1 MGKKFVLSIDHGT
14 TGSRVFCFDEKGK
27 TLSSAYREF
36 TQHFPKPGW
45 VEHDAEEIW
54 AGVKFL
60 LQDAIDKA
68 DLDAKDA
75 IAIGITNQRETVV
88 LWEKTSGKPVHK
100 AIVWQCRRTADI
112 CDELKKAGHENT
124 IRAKTG
130 LVIDAYFSGTKL
142 AWLLDNV
149 PSARTLADRGRLAAG
164 TMDTWL
170 LHKLTGEHKTDYTN
184 ASRTMLFNIEKRTW
198 DDELLS
204 ILRVPASVLP
214 EALPSCSPFGITKN
228 TGVLPDG
235 IPVLAMAGDQQAA
248 LFGQLCTEPG
258 QAKNTYGTGCFLLFH
273 TGNQFLISRS
283 GLLTTLAIDKKGGPA
298 YALEGSVFI
307 GGAVVQWL
315 RDYMK
320 FFASARETQQLVEDI
335 DREEDE
341 LVFVPA
347 FVGLGAPHWDM
358 KARGAIF
365 GITRDTSPAR
375 ITRAAL
381 KSIALQSADLVKAM
395 EADTGQSLPF
405 LRVDGGAAA
414 NNYLMQFQA
423 DILNRRVERP
433 ANVDTTA
440 TGTAYL
446 AGIGAGVWK
455 DADELRSLLRDYSIF
470 NPEMTEE
477 KRSREL
483 KLWQKGVERSKSWV
497 D

>member
-1 MGKKFVLSIDHGT
+1 MSRKFIISIDHGT

-27 TLSSAYREF
+27 VISSAYREF

-54 AGVKFL
+54 AGIKFL
-60 LQDAIDKA
+60 LQDAINKA

-75 IAIGITNQRETVV
+75 IGIGITNQRETIVV
-88 LWEKTSGKPVHK
+88 WEKSTGKPIHR
-100 AIVWQCRRTADI
+100 AIVWQCRRTTDI
-112 CDELKKAGHENT
+112 CNKLKADGHEDM
-124 IRAKTG
+124 IRSKTG
-130 LVIDAYFSGTKL
+130 LVVDAYFSGTKL
-142 AWLLDNV
+142 AWILDQA
-149 PSARTLADRGRLAAG
+149 PSARNLAERGRLAAG
-164 TMDTWL
+164 TMDSWL
-170 LHKLTGEHKTDYTN
+170 LYKLTGEHKTEYTN
-184 ASRTMLFNIEKRTW
+184 ASRTMLFNIQTLKW

-204 ILRVPASVLP
+204 VLRVPTSVLP
-214 EALPSCSPFGITKN
+214 DVQPSCSAFGKTKD

-273 TGNQFLISRS
+273 TGDKFLISKS
-283 GLLTTLAIDKKGGPA
+283 GLLTTLACDKTGNVA

-320 FFASARETQQLVEDI
+320 FFANASETQQLVTNIDNED
-335 DREEDE
+335 DE
-341 LVFVPA
+341 IVFVPA

-381 KSIALQSADLVKAM
+381 KSIALQSADLVHAM
-395 EADTGQSLPF
+395 ETDTGESLPF
-405 LRVDGGAAA
+405 LRVDGGATA
-414 NNYLMQFQA
+414 NNYLMQYQS

-433 ANVDTTA
+433 ANIDTTA
-440 TGTAYL
+440 TGTAYM

-470 NPEMTEE
+470 NPAMQEDR
-477 KRSREL
+477 RSREL
-483 KLWQKGVERSKSWV
+483 RLWKKGVERSKDWV